1 MPNSALTQGLPS
13 RTLNYKVKKEYVLS
27 LSSIHILQ
35 CPSLENLLLV
45 WWHGG
50 TPQFRQINYELAFDF
65 NTIYKLWI
73 PSIYKIKLAISTMK
87 LIKEI
92 LQIFKNEPRINF
104 STPFWGSNFSPV
116 VKNGQKIK
124 LALLVLILKEKFL
137 ILKKRWH
144 WKSYLSISLVL
155 ILD

>member
-65 NTIYKLWI
+65 NTIYKL
-73 PSIYKIKLAISTMK
+73 
-87 LIKEI
+87 
-92 LQIFKNEPRINF
+92 
-104 STPFWGSNFSPV
+104 
-116 VKNGQKIK
+116 
-124 LALLVLILKEKFL
+124 
-137 ILKKRWH
+137 
-144 WKSYLSISLVL
+144 
-155 ILD
+155 